1 MKEFDYNIVAD
12 PEIFQQNRLEAH
24 SDHRFY
30 ASKEEME
37 CDRSSFCYSLNGD
50 WNFAFA
56 PNWAA
61 ADKDFFRT
69 EEDCHAWKT
78 IPVPAHIQMEGY
90 GVPQYCNT
98 QYPWDG
104 KEELMPG
111 QIPSIDNPV
120 ASYVK
125 YFTLPKDW
133 LSLSSERPAGDRKEG
148 ETLRENAASV
158 ENPALV
164 KNPVYISFQG
174 VESALALWC
183 NGHYV
188 GYSEDSF
195 TPSEFDLAPYLLA
208 GENKLAVAVFRF
220 SAGSWYEDQDFFRFS
235 GIFREV
241 FLYTVPRLHLRDLKL
256 TSRLTDDFTTGSL
269 SVDLKLQGACPGA
282 VAELVL
288 MDQERK
294 VCGELKVSECA
305 GAESDCARA
314 DRASGRSDDCA
325 RIGRTSGQSDD
336 CARVGRTSEQID
348 DCARTGREKEQS
360 DDCAQAVDEKAGKA
374 EIRRCGASLSLNEPR
389 LWSAE
394 DPYLYRL
401 QIRLL
406 DSNGQLLELIE
417 EPVGFRRFELREGI
431 MCLNGKRI
439 VFKGVNRHEF
449 SSVRGRAVSKEDIWN
464 DLLIMKRNNINAVR
478 TSHYPNQSVFY
489 RYCDRLG
496 LYVIDET
503 NLETHGVW
511 ESIIIGANDLSAAI
525 PGDRPEAYA
534 VVMDRARSM
543 YERDK
548 NHASILIWSCGNES
562 LGGWV
567 FYEMS
572 QHFRRWDPSRLV
584 HYEGVT
590 HDSRY
595 PDTTDIYS
603 TMYYSVDQIRQT
615 LKETDKPYISCEYA
629 HAMGNS
635 CGAMHKYTDLTD
647 TEPRYQGGFIWDF
660 ADQSITTKNRF
671 GEDYEA
677 YGGDFGDR
685 PCDYS
690 FSGNGIVYG
699 GEGHGVSPKMQ
710 EVKYNYSSI
719 RLTFCDRQVT
729 ICNDNL
735 FTDLSAYESVAV
747 LKREGKLIAQMPLQL
762 SLAPMSEKSI
772 ELPIPIPQEEGEY
785 VEEISFRLREDRAWA
800 KAGHEVAYG
809 QGVYGAFDSS
819 VLLAKRAYAPKD
831 SCVSGDGCEIKCGCE
846 LENGEVLPDK
856 AVAKNQEENAAEKK
870 RPQGRQR
877 LVGDGKSKL
886 RVARGWM
893 NTGVYGEDF
902 SALFSGRFGGLVSYC
917 YRDKML
923 FRDIPRPNFWRPMT
937 ENDLGNMQ
945 PFRSGQWKIASSF
958 SSMMKEHGRAADYY
972 RVEELEDSVRVTYTY
987 HLATSPSRDCFLS
1000 YRVYSDGSVACHL
1013 EMEPTAEIGQLPEF
1027 GLLFTMDADYEK
1039 LRWYGRGPQETYAD
1053 RPHGKLDLFSN
1064 RVADN
1069 MARYLRPSECG
1080 NKIDVRWAECM
1091 DTEGHG
1097 VLFAMADS
1105 PFHFSALPYSPDMI
1119 DCAQH
1124 AYELPRVDKTWIRI
1138 SKAQMGVGGDD
1149 SWGALVHP
1157 EYCIDNS
1164 RKLEFNFIFRG
1175 I

>member
-30 ASKEEME
+30 QCREEME
-37 CDRSSFCYSLNGD
+37 RDASSFRCSLNGD

-61 ADKDFFRT
+61 ADRNFFRM
-69 EEDCHAWKT
+69 EADCHAWKT
-78 IPVPAHIQMEGY
+78 IPVPSHIQMEGY

-111 QIPSIDNPV
+111 EIPSIDNPV
-120 ASYVK
+120 ASYVR
-125 YFTLPKDW
+125 YFTLPQDW
-133 LSLSSERPAGDRKEG
+133 LSVSSERAARDQKE
-148 ETLRENAASV
+148 EALRE
-158 ENPALV
+158 ETALV

-174 VESALALWC
+174 VESAFALWC

-188 GYSEDSF
+188 GYAEDSF
-195 TPSEFDLAPYLLA
+195 TPSEFDLTPYLLE
-208 GENKLAVAVFRF
+208 GENKLAAAVFRF
-220 SAGSWYEDQDFFRFS
+220 SAGSWYEDQDFIRFS

-241 FLYTVPRLHLRDLKL
+241 FLYTIPKLHIRDLKL
-256 TSRLTDDFTTGSL
+256 TSTLTDDFATGSL
-269 SVDLKLQGACPGA
+269 NVEMTLQGVCPGA

-288 MDQERK
+288 TDEEKRESRK
-294 VCGELKVSECA
+294 LRVSEYA
-305 GAESDCARA
+305 GQVSDCA
-314 DRASGRSDDCA
+314 
-325 RIGRTSGQSDD
+325 Q
-336 CARVGRTSEQID
+336 
-348 DCARTGREKEQS
+348 TGLTGPGGEEKE
-360 DDCAQAVDEKAGKA
+360 GKP
-374 EIRRCGASLSLNEPR
+374 EIRRCRTTLTLDEPG

-394 DPYLYRL
+394 DPHLCRL
-401 QIRLL
+401 KIRLL
-406 DSNGQLLELIE
+406 DADGQLLELVE
-417 EPVGFRRFELREGI
+417 EPVGFRRFELRDGI

-449 SSVRGRAVSKEDIWN
+449 CSDKGRAISSEDIWN

-478 TSHYPNQSVFY
+478 TSHYPNQSAFY
-489 RYCDRLG
+489 RFCDQLG

-511 ESIIIGANDLSAAI
+511 ESVMIGANDLSAAI

-534 VVMDRARSM
+534 MMMDRAKSM

-562 LGGWV
+562 LGGSV
-567 FYEMS
+567 LYEMS
-572 QHFRRWDPSRLV
+572 QHFRRWDPFRLV
-584 HYEGVT
+584 HYEGVV

-603 TMYYSVDQIRQT
+603 TMYHSVDQIRQT
-615 LKETDKPYISCEYA
+615 LKEMDKPYINCEYT

-635 CGAMHKYTDLTD
+635 CGGMHKYTDLAD

-660 ADQSITTKNRF
+660 ADQSITTENRF
-671 GEDYEA
+671 GEAYEA

-699 GEGHGVSPKMQ
+699 GAGHELSPKMQ
-710 EVKYNYSSI
+710 EVKYNYRSI
-719 RLTFCDRQVT
+719 RLTFHDRQVT
-729 ICNDNL
+729 IRNGNL
-735 FTDLSAYESVAV
+735 FTDISAYEGVAV
-747 LKREGKLIAQMPLQL
+747 LKKEGRMIAQMPLQL
-762 SLAPMSEKSI
+762 SLAPLSEMTM
-772 ELPIPIPQEEGEY
+772 ELPIPIPVKEGEY

-809 QGVYGAFDSS
+809 QGVYGAFDSG
-819 VLLAKRAYAPKD
+819 VLLAKRAYVPKD
-831 SCVSGDGCEIKCGCE
+831 SCVPGDGCEIKSGCE
-846 LENGEVLPDK
+846 LENGEALPGK

-870 RPQGRQR
+870 QPQGRQR

-893 NTGVYGEDF
+893 NTGVYGDHF
-902 SALFSGRFGGLVSYC
+902 SVLFSGRFGGLVSYC

-923 FRDIPRPNFWRPMT
+923 FCDIPRPNFWRPMT

-945 PFRSGQWKIASSF
+945 PFRSGQWKIASTY
-958 SSMMKEHGRAADYY
+958 SSMMKNHGRSADYY
-972 RVEELEDSVRVTYTY
+972 QVEELEDSVKVTYTY
-987 HLATSPSRDCFLS
+987 HLAAKPGRDCFLS
-1000 YRVYSDGSVACHL
+1000 YEVYGDGSVACHL
-1013 EMEPTAEIGQLPEF
+1013 EMEPTDEIGPLPEF
-1027 GLLFTMDADYEK
+1027 GLLFTMDADYDR

-1164 RKLEFNFIFRG
+1164 RKLAFDFLFRG
-1175 I
+1175 L